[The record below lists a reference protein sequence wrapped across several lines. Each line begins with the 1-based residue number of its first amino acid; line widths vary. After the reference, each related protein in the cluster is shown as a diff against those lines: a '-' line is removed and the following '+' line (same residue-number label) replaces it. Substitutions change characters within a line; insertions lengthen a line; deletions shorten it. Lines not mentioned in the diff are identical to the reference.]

1 MREYLTGDD
10 VANQICMLRSS
21 WKGAVLVVEG
31 SSDLKMYA
39 RFADPSVA
47 ITIAHSKE
55 MVLEVVRLMQEKR
68 KDDKVLGIVDS
79 DLDLV
84 LGKRREPPVF
94 ATDLRDMEMMAI
106 SSPAF
111 DSVMTEYGLRNRIDS
126 FQKRRGQLAQA
137 VVDACYAVGVLMRI
151 SHDRGLSLSFK
162 DLDFESFVDP
172 ISLTA
177 DVRKM
182 VREVIRC
189 SRSPR
194 VSERELVR
202 EVTETVVTPEGR
214 WLYARGHDAVEVIL
228 LALRGGLGSPSAQ
241 RIGPAA
247 IGSGLRM
254 SYERS
259 FFEKTQLYSDSLKWA
274 ESRGLVLWIA
284 RNPLP
289 SGRRPSP

>member
-1 MREYLTGDD
+1 MREYLSGDD
-10 VANQICMLRSS
+10 IANQISMMRSS
-21 WKGAVLVVEG
+21 WRGAVLVVEG

-55 MVLEVVRLMQEKR
+55 KVLEVVRLMREKR
-68 KDDKVLGIVDS
+68 HDDKVLGIVDA

-84 LGKRREPPVF
+84 LGKKREPPVF

-111 DSVMTEYGLRNRIDS
+111 DSVMVEYGLRNRVES
-126 FQKRRGQLAQA
+126 FQKRRGPLAQA
-137 VVDACYAVGVLMRI
+137 VVDACYSVGVLMRI
-151 SHDRGLSLSFK
+151 SHDRSLSLSFK
-162 DLDFESFVDP
+162 DLDFGSFVDP
-172 ISLTA
+172 QSLTL
-177 DVRKM
+177 DIRGM

-194 VSERELVR
+194 VSEKELVR
-202 EVTETVVTPEGR
+202 EIAETAVSPEGR
-214 WLYARGHDAVEVIL
+214 WLYARGHDAVEVML
-228 LALRGGLGSPSAQ
+228 LALQGGLGSPSAM

-247 IGSGLRM
+247 IESGLRM

-259 FFEKTQLYSDSLKWA
+259 FFEKTGLYEDSRRWA
-274 ESRGLVLWIA
+274 ESEGVALWIA

>member
-1 MREYLTGDD
+1 M
-10 VANQICMLRSS
+10 
-21 WKGAVLVVEG
+21 K
-31 SSDLKMYA
+31 
-39 RFADPSVA
+39 
-47 ITIAHSKE
+47 
-55 MVLEVVRLMQEKR
+55 EKR
-68 KDDKVLGIVDS
+68 QDDRVLAIVDA

-84 LGKRREPPVF
+84 LGKVREPPVF
-94 ATDLRDMEMMAI
+94 STDLRDMEMMAI
-106 SSPAF
+106 STPAF
-111 DSVMTEYGLRNRIDS
+111 DSVMVEYGLRNRIDS
-126 FQKRRGQLAQA
+126 FQKRRGPLAQA
-137 VVDACYAVGVLMRI
+137 VVDASYPVGLLMRV

-162 DLDFESFVDP
+162 DLHFESFVDP
-172 ISLTA
+172 ACLTL

-194 VSERELVR
+194 VSEKELVR
-202 EVTETVVTPEGR
+202 AVAETPVSPEER

-228 LALRGGLGSPSAQ
+228 LALKGGLGSPSAL

-259 FFEKTQLYSDSLKWA
+259 FFEKTALYENSRRWA
-274 ESRGLVLWIA
+274 ESRGVALWIA

>member
-1 MREYLTGDD
+1 MREYLSGDD
-10 VANQICMLRSS
+10 IANQISMMRSS
-21 WKGAVLVVEG
+21 WRGAVLVVEG

-55 MVLEVVRLMQEKR
+55 KVLEVVRLMREKR
-68 KDDKVLGIVDS
+68 HDDKVLGIVDA

-84 LGKRREPPVF
+84 LGKKREPPVF

-111 DSVMTEYGLRNRIDS
+111 DSVMVEYGLRNRVES
-126 FQKRRGQLAQA
+126 FQKRRGPLAQA

-151 SHDRGLSLSFK
+151 SHDRSLSLSFK
-162 DLDFESFVDP
+162 DLDFGSFVDP
-172 ISLTA
+172 QSLTL
-177 DVRKM
+177 DIRGM

-194 VSERELVR
+194 VSEKELVR
-202 EVTETVVTPEGR
+202 EIAETAVSPEGR
-214 WLYARGHDAVEVIL
+214 WLYARGHDAVEVML
-228 LALRGGLGSPSAQ
+228 LALQGGLGSPSAM

-247 IGSGLRM
+247 IESGLRM
-254 SYERS
+254 SYEKS
-259 FFEKTQLYSDSLKWA
+259 FFEKTGLYEDSRRWA
-274 ESRGLVLWIA
+274 ESEGVALWIA

>member
-1 MREYLTGDD
+1 
-10 VANQICMLRSS
+10 
-21 WKGAVLVVEG
+21 VLVVEG

-55 MVLEVVRLMQEKR
+55 KVIEVVRLMHEKR

-94 ATDLRDMEMMAI
+94 STDLRDMEMMAI

-111 DSVMTEYGLRNRIDS
+111 DSVMVEYGLRNRIDS
-126 FQKRRGQLAQA
+126 FQKRRGPLAQA
-137 VVDACYAVGVLMRI
+137 IVDASYAVGLLMRI
-151 SHDRGLSLSFK
+151 SHDRALSLSFK
-162 DLDFESFVDP
+162 DLDFGTFVDP
-172 ISLTA
+172 YNLTV

-182 VREVIRC
+182 VGEVMRC

-194 VSERELVR
+194 VSEKELVR
-202 EVTETVVTPEGR
+202 EVTETAVTPEGR

-228 LALRGGLGSPSAQ
+228 LALQGGLGSPSAQ

-259 FFEKTQLYSDSLKWA
+259 FFEKTVLYADTRKWA
-274 ESRGLVLWIA
+274 ESEGVALWIA

>member
-10 VANQICMLRSS
+10 IANQICMLRTS

-55 MVLEVVRLMQEKR
+55 TVLEVVRLMQEKR

-84 LGKRREPPVF
+84 LGKKRDPPVF

-106 SSPAF
+106 ASPAF
-111 DSVMTEYGLRNRIDS
+111 DSVIIEYGLRNRIDS
-126 FQKRRGQLAQA
+126 FQKRRGPLAQA
-137 VVDACYAVGVLMRI
+137 VVDACYSVGVLMRI
-151 SHDRGLSLSFK
+151 SHDRALSLSFK

-172 ISLTA
+172 YSLTV

-202 EVTETVVTPEGR
+202 EVTETAVTPEGR

-228 LALRGGLGSPSAQ
+228 LALQGGLGSPSSQ

-259 FFEKTQLYSDSLKWA
+259 FFEETELYKNSAKWA
-274 ESRGLVLWIA
+274 ESKGVALWIA

>member
-1 MREYLTGDD
+1 MREYLSGEDI
-10 VANQICMLRSS
+10 ANQICMLRSTR
-21 WKGAVLVVEG
+21 KGAVLVVEG

-39 RFADPSVA
+39 RFADPSVS

-55 MVLEVVRLMQEKR
+55 MVLEVVKLMREKR
-68 KDDKVLGIVDS
+68 NEDKVLGIVDS

-84 LGKRREPPVF
+84 LGKKRDPPVF

-111 DSVMTEYGLRNRIDS
+111 DSVMIEYGLRNRINS
-126 FQKRRGQLAQA
+126 FQKRRGPLAQA
-137 VVDACYAVGVLMRI
+137 VVDACYAVGLLMRI
-151 SHDRGLSLSFK
+151 SHDRALSLSFK
-162 DLDFESFVDP
+162 DLDFGTFVDP
-172 ISLTA
+172 CNLTV

-194 VSERELVR
+194 VSEKELVR
-202 EVTETVVTPEGR
+202 EITETAVTPEGR
-214 WLYARGHDAVEVIL
+214 WLYARGHDAVEVML
-228 LALRGGLGSPSAQ
+228 LALQGGLGSPSAQ
-241 RIGPAA
+241 HIGPAA

-259 FFEKTQLYSDSLKWA
+259 FFERTRLYEDSEKWA
-274 ESRGLVLWIA
+274 ESKGMPLWIA

-289 SGRRPSP
+289 SGRPPSP